1 MKIVCTPPDFVAG
14 DLPSAD
20 LNVVL
25 YSRPTRAGTG
35 SVGTSVIEEIRRKKL
50 HPAERAWDLLSISL
64 SVIAA
69 DICCLRK
76 KSPDGWTREIN
87 LSVAVIDTDFWNSEK
102 DLLEK
107 QLRFLTT
114 DLWRIHFL
122 KGGILPVRGQEE
134 VIPDEDCVV
143 LLSGGLDSLV
153 GTLNLVAEG
162 KKPYAVSQVSKGD
175 KERQSSFAST
185 IGGGLSHLQLN
196 HNTNC
201 PGQNDLSQRARS
213 LIFLA
218 YGVVAA
224 TALKTYQEGE
234 EVMLYV
240 CENGFIS
247 INPPLTGA
255 RLGSLSTRTTHPVF
269 LDLFRRLLNSAGLR
283 IRLVNPYQFKTKGE
297 LLAEC
302 ENQDYLKKNAYMTT
316 SCGRFG
322 RNAYHHCGRCVP
334 CMVRRAAF
342 ERWGVSD
349 STEYVYDDLSLDD
362 KQHARFDDVRSAAM
376 AVLQAD
382 AEGIDTWIGPDLSSA
397 MLGDLSPYRS
407 VVLRGFG
414 ELKGF
419 LEKAGVL

>member
-1 MKIVCTPPDFVAG
+1 MRIVCTPPDFVPD

-25 YSRPTRAGTG
+25 YSRPTRVETG

-50 HPAERAWDLLSISL
+50 HPADRAWDLLSISL

-69 DICCLRK
+69 DICCPRR
-76 KSPDGWTREIN
+76 SPDGWTREIN

-102 DLLEK
+102 DLLER

-114 DLWRIHFL
+114 DLWHIHFL
-122 KGGILPVRGQEE
+122 KGGLLPVHGQEE
-134 VIPDEDCVV
+134 AIPNEDCVV

-153 GTLNLVAEG
+153 GALNLVAEG

-175 KERQSSFAST
+175 KERQASFAST

-196 HNTNC
+196 HNTNY
-201 PGQNDLSQRARS
+201 PGQNELSQRARS

-218 YGVVAA
+218 YGVVTA
-224 TALKTYQEGE
+224 TALKRYREGE
-234 EVMLYV
+234 EVTLYV
-240 CENGFIS
+240 SENGFIS

-269 LDLFRRLLNSAGLR
+269 LNLFRRLLNSAGLR
-283 IRLVNPYQFKTKGE
+283 VRLVNPYQFKTKGE
-297 LLAEC
+297 MLAEC
-302 ENQDYLKKNAYMTT
+302 ENQDYLKNNAHMTT

-342 ERWGVSD
+342 ERWGASD
-349 STEYVYDDLSLDD
+349 STQYVYDNLSTDD

-382 AEGIDTWIGPDLSSA
+382 TEGIDTWIGPDLSSA
-397 MLGDLSPYRS
+397 MLGDLSPYRA
-407 VVLRGFG
+407 VVLRGLG
-414 ELKGF
+414 ELKAF
-419 LEKAGVL
+419 LKKTGVL